1 MSLMSKSQNH
11 LICNNIETNSND
23 DNSVTNINNLINN
36 NNNNNNSFIQL
47 SQLSTQG
54 LSLNAFLE
62 GLISS
67 VENNSGI
74 NQLINFQI
82 VFNNI
87 VFNYK

>member
-1 MSLMSKSQNH
+1 MSLISKSQND

-23 DNSVTNINNLINN
+23 SNSINNLIINNNN

-54 LSLNAFLE
+54 LPLNAFLE

-67 VENNSGI
+67 VGNNSGI
-74 NQLINFQI
+74 NELINFKI
-82 VFNNI
+82 VFNI